1 MPKKNYTK
9 SGDVCRVTFKL
20 PAEVQSESA
29 ALVGEFNEWNPEA
42 APMRKLK
49 NGEFSVTVSLE
60 TGRSYRYRYL
70 LDAARWDNDWS
81 ADGDVG
87 NEFGT
92 EDSIIKI

>member
-9 SGDVCRVTFKL
+9 SGGVCRVTFKL

-70 LDAARWDNDWS
+70 LDATRWDNDWN
-81 ADGDVG
+81 ADEYVG